1 MLPPYL
7 MVALGALGAAA
18 LTKFIATENRRVND
32 ILDKQRPED
41 GTEPAPTPLERDPA
55 TGAYRPRAQASGTAD
70 ETARPKD

>member
-32 ILDKQRPED
+32 ILDKQRPPET
-41 GTEPAPTPLERDPA
+41 GTAEPEPTPLERDPV
-55 TGAYRPRAQASGTAD
+55 TGAYRPRAQAA
-70 ETARPKD
+70 ETTHDRTTP